1 MKLLTFSKNDCIFKV
16 MKPIVEYSDFR
27 KYMRDFY
34 EERKRCSAF
43 SWREFSKIA
52 GFSSSSYMKVVCDG
66 LSKLSRIGV
75 ERTGM
80 AMGLVGFEM
89 EYFRAMVEYG
99 QSESEEKKI
108 AAYNNMLAIAKVHKV
123 RVLEG
128 ELFKFYETWQNPV
141 VRELAPLMPG
151 ATPGEMAKMFYPE
164 VSAAEVRESLDFLTK
179 AKLLKKDADENFMQ
193 TESSIT
199 GTPDATRLALRGMHR
214 QMSKLATP
222 ALELPVDE
230 RNFTGVTMGVSKVL
244 YGRIVKELSE
254 CLRRIV
260 AMASEEKDIEQ
271 VYRLNLQLFPLTKN
285 IKESAT
291 DGSKSDKENDNE

>member
-1 MKLLTFSKNDCIFKV
+1 

-27 KYMRDFY
+27 QYMLDYY
-34 EERKRCSAF
+34 EERKRRSVF

-66 LSKLSRIGV
+66 KSKLSRIGV
-75 ERTGM
+75 ERTGA

-89 EYFRAMVEYG
+89 EYFRAMVEFG
-99 QSESEEKKI
+99 QAATEEKKK
-108 AAYNNMLAIAKVHKV
+108 AAYENMLAIAKVHKV

-128 ELFKFYETWQNPV
+128 DLFEFYDSWQNPV

-151 ATPGEMAKMFYPE
+151 ATPGEIAKKCYPE
-164 VSAAEVRESLDFLTK
+164 ISAAEVQQSLNFLTK
-179 AKLLKKDADENFMQ
+179 AGLLKKAGDSSFVQAE
-193 TESSIT
+193 TSIT

-222 ALELPVDE
+222 ALDLPVE
-230 RNFTGVTMGVSKVL
+230 QRNFSGVTMGVSRES
-244 YGRIVKELSE
+244 YERIVKVLDE
-254 CLRRIV
+254 CRRQII
-260 AMASEEKDIEQ
+260 AIAADDKNIDQ

-285 IKESAT
+285 VKE
-291 DGSKSDKENDNE
+291 GENENA

>member
-1 MKLLTFSKNDCIFKV
+1 

-27 KYMRDFY
+27 QYMLDYY
-34 EERKRCSAF
+34 EERKRRSVF

-66 LSKLSRIGV
+66 KSKLSRIGV
-75 ERTGM
+75 ERTGA

-89 EYFRAMVEYG
+89 EYFRAMVEFG
-99 QSESEEKKI
+99 QAATEEKKK
-108 AAYNNMLAIAKVHKV
+108 AAYENMLAIAKVHKV

-128 ELFKFYETWQNPV
+128 DLFEFYDSWQNPV

-151 ATPGEMAKMFYPE
+151 ATPGEIAKKCYPE
-164 VSAAEVRESLDFLTK
+164 ISAAEVQQSLNFLTK
-179 AKLLKKDADENFMQ
+179 AGLLKKAGDSSFVQAE
-193 TESSIT
+193 TSIT

-222 ALELPVDE
+222 ALDLPVE
-230 RNFTGVTMGVSKVL
+230 QRNFSGVTMGVSRES
-244 YGRIVKELSE
+244 YGRIVKVLDE
-254 CLRRIV
+254 CRRQII
-260 AMASEEKDIEQ
+260 AIAADDKNIDQ

-285 IKESAT
+285 VKE
-291 DGSKSDKENDNE
+291 GENENA

>member
-1 MKLLTFSKNDCIFKV
+1 

-27 KYMRDFY
+27 QYMLDYY
-34 EERKRCSAF
+34 EERKRRSVF

-66 LSKLSRIGV
+66 KSKLSRIGV
-75 ERTGM
+75 ERTGA

-89 EYFRAMVEYG
+89 EYFRAMVEFG
-99 QSESEEKKI
+99 QAATEEKKK
-108 AAYNNMLAIAKVHKV
+108 AAYENMLAIAKVHKV

-128 ELFKFYETWQNPV
+128 DLFEFYDSWQNPV

-151 ATPGEMAKMFYPE
+151 ATPGEIAKKCYPE
-164 VSAAEVRESLDFLTK
+164 MTAAEVQQSLNFLTK
-179 AKLLKKDADENFMQ
+179 AGLLKKAGDSAFVQAE
-193 TESSIT
+193 TSIT

-222 ALELPVDE
+222 ALDLPVE
-230 RNFTGVTMGVSKVL
+230 QRNFSGVTMGVSRES
-244 YGRIVKELSE
+244 YERIVKVLDE
-254 CLRRIV
+254 CRRQII
-260 AMASEEKDIEQ
+260 AIAADDKDIDQ

-285 IKESAT
+285 VKE
-291 DGSKSDKENDNE
+291 GENEIA